1 MTDPNFIY
9 YIAEICT
16 NVKIF
21 SFIFGILSL
30 GASAM
35 GAISFIDEEMQSARP
50 FFIPSLILLIV
61 CCLLLIF
68 IPEKS
73 TVLKM
78 YGLPPTLTMG
88 M

>member
-1 MTDPNFIY
+1 MTDPTFIY
-9 YIAEICT
+9 YIADVCT
-16 NVKIF
+16 NLRF
-21 SFIFGILSL
+21 FAFLFGMFSL
-30 GASAM
+30 GASMMSAT
-35 GAISFIDEEMQSARP
+35 SFVDPEMQNARP
-50 FFIPSLILLIV
+50 FLIPSLILLIV

>member
-1 MTDPNFIY
+1 MTDPTFIY
-9 YIAEICT
+9 YIADVCT
-16 NVKIF
+16 NLKF
-21 SFIFGILSL
+21 FAFLFGMIGLFTT
-30 GASAM
+30 AM
-35 GAISFIDEEMQSARP
+35 CAISFIDEEMQSARP

>member
-1 MTDPNFIY
+1 MTDPNLIY
-9 YIAEICT
+9 YIADVCT
-16 NVKIF
+16 NLRFFAFLFGMISLF
-21 SFIFGILSL
+21 TTSMCATSFIGS
-30 GASAM
+30 
-35 GAISFIDEEMQSARP
+35 EMPNARP